1 MYVCMY
7 IYIHTYILLFHLCT
21 HTCIYIYRYVSLA
34 VSSFS
39 PSSAAISDSRISP
52 LRNRGPDPCYIAS
65 MGLDSIDE
73 SKAG

>member
-1 MYVCMY
+1 MYVCIY
-7 IYIHTYILLFHLCT
+7 TYIHTYCYFIYVHI
-21 HTCIYIYRYVSLA
+21 HVYIYRYVSLA